1 MSDETLSTIIFGSAS
16 YYIDILFLQFMISFW
31 LLGIEGFAPK
41 EVYILLSG
49 DITQKTVGEYRVWF
63 IFRAKKVLTLENFVD
78 FFLF

>member
-1 MSDETLSTIIFGSAS
+1 
-16 YYIDILFLQFMISFW
+16 MISFW